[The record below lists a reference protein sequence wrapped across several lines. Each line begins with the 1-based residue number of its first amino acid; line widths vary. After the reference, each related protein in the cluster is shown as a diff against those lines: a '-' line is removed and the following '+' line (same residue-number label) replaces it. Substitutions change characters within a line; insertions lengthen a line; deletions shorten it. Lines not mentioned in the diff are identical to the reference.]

1 MKEKANSIDWRIACT
16 CALCIG
22 AMEVTALLT
31 GVDGKC
37 LGIAI
42 MAVSGLGGFLV
53 GKLLR

>member
-1 MKEKANSIDWRIACT
+1 LKEKANSIDWRIACT